1 MTKFDLK
8 NKTVLITG
16 ATRGIGK
23 AITKNFYDAG
33 ANLIITGT
41 KQDGKNQLLDSIKN
55 CFASLYTDRA
65 ISYRKSMNYTNDVT
79 ISVCIQKMVRSDL
92 GSAGVA
98 FSIDPESGFKDVI
111 LINSSF
117 KTSNATK

>member
-41 KQDGKNQLLDSIKN
+41 KQDGKNQLLESIEHLN
-55 CFASLYTDRA
+55 NDQD
-65 ISYRKSMNYTNDVT
+65 ISYFPVDSRYTEQVNSFIANLKLYDN
-79 ISVCIQKMVRSDL
+79 IDICINNAGSNEIKMIQNNKKFL
-92 GSAGVA
+92 
-98 FSIDPESGFKDVI
+98 
-111 LINSSF
+111 L
-117 KTSNATK
+117 